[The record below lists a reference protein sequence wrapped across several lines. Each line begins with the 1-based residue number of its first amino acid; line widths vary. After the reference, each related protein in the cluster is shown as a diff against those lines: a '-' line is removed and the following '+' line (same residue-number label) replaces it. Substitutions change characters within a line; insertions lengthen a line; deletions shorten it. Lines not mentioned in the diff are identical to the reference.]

1 MSSKVNAKSI
11 MSALITVDKNA
22 TIFDAVQIM
31 TREGIK
37 HLAIKS
43 DADEIVGIISATDL
57 AKYLKQ
63 KLSQYKYRN
72 QELGEE
78 LNIAEVLSIPE
89 LLPHEGHDSDEQ
101 C

>member
-1 MSSKVNAKSI
+1 
-11 MSALITVDKNA
+11 
-22 TIFDAVQIM
+22 M
-31 TREGIK
+31 TRKGIK

-43 DADEIVGIISATDL
+43 YANKIAGIISATDL

-63 KLSQYKYRN
+63 KLSQYKYWN
-72 QELGEE
+72 QEPGEE

-89 LLPHEGHDSDEQ
+89 LLPHEGHNSDEQ